1 MISVIIADDHQMFI
15 DGIKSLLEHQENIA
29 ISGEAKNGEEVIEL
43 LEKQQA
49 DIILMDINMPELNGV
64 DATKIIHKKFP
75 NVKVLM
81 LTMHNTKEYIAQMVA
96 AGASGYILKNT
107 GKEEL
112 IMAIEALYRGEN
124 YYSKEVT
131 ARIMESMKPKRE
143 QNFVGEVELTDR
155 EKEVLKLIVQELTTT
170 EIAEKLFI
178 SHHTV
183 ETHRKNLISKLNVKN
198 TAGLVKYA
206 FQNGIVE

>member
-1 MISVIIADDHQMFI
+1 MIHLIIADDHQMFI
-15 DGIKSLLEHQENIA
+15 DGIKSLLEHQPNIL
-29 ISGEAKNGEEVIEL
+29 IIGEAQNGREVLEL
-43 LEKQQA
+43 LAKKKA

-64 DATKIIHKKFP
+64 DATKQIHKQYP
-75 NVKVLM
+75 GVKVLM
-81 LTMHNTKEYIAQMVA
+81 LTMHNTKEYISQMIS

-112 IMAIEALYRGEN
+112 IAAIEAIYRGEN

-131 ARIMESMKPKRE
+131 LRIMESMKPKRE
-143 QNFVGEVELTDR
+143 QQYVGDVELTER
-155 EKEVLKLIVQELTTT
+155 EKDVLKLIVQELTNA

-206 FQNGIVE
+206 IQNNLDE